1 MQLLLRRYRDLT
13 VLVLVLAVQVLLLA
27 WQVRTG
33 QDVRLIR
40 VWAVASVMPMARV
53 VEFLR
58 ANTIGVARDYLQLVD
73 ARSKN
78 KELEKQLG
86 RLKMENQFL
95 KTELST
101 ADRAR
106 ALASFQSRSPSRTL
120 AARLIGS
127 ATSSNSRVVYLD
139 RGSSSGVRKGM
150 AVVTPDG
157 IAGKIVAA
165 FPSVS
170 QMMMV
175 TDPAFA
181 AGVVSQ
187 RMRIH
192 GTLKGQSPSI
202 CIVDYIQNEDDVK
215 EGDWFFTSGD
225 DRIFPKGLPVGRVKS
240 TRTGG
245 IFREIRLEPS
255 GTSGGVEEVLIV
267 VEGVHQEIPE
277 GEQSNQELHMLPRP
291 PAAPESDPN
300 KMIDFSTTGSALTTD
315 ADQVLERYRR
325 LGTAQGHIYGAGGVP
340 NFNIPVPDAPR
351 AAPPKPPQASAA
363 PAGQR
368 VPGASQPAVPPTPG
382 AARPR

>member
-1 MQLLLRRYRDLT
+1 MQLLLKRYRDLT

-53 VEFLR
+53 VEFVR
-58 ANTIGVARDYLQLVD
+58 ANTIGVARDYFQLVD
-73 ARSKN
+73 ARSRN
-78 KELEKQLG
+78 KELEKELG

-95 KTELST
+95 KTELAT

-106 ALASFQSRSPSRTL
+106 ALAAFQSRSPSRTL

-139 RGSSSGVRKGM
+139 RGASSGVRKGM

-187 RMRIH
+187 RARVH
-192 GTLKGQSPSI
+192 GTLKGQSPSV
-202 CIVDYIQNEDDVK
+202 CIVDYVQNEDDVK
-215 EGDWFFTSGD
+215 DGDWFFTSGD
-225 DRIFPKGLPVGRVKS
+225 DRIFPKGLPVGRVKTS
-240 TRTGG
+240 RTGG

-255 GTSGGVEEVLIV
+255 GIRGGIEEVLIV
-267 VEGVHQEIPE
+267 VEGVHQEIPDST
-277 GEQSNQELHMLPRP
+277 QSSQELHMLPRP
-291 PAAPESDPN
+291 PAEPESDPN

-325 LGTAQGHIYGAGGVP
+325 LGAAQGHTYGAGGVP

-351 AAPPKPPQASAA
+351 AAPSKPAQAEGAPPAQGATAQPAPPAA
-363 PAGQR
+363 PG
-368 VPGASQPAVPPTPG
+368 T
-382 AARPR
+382 ARPR

>member
-1 MQLLLRRYRDLT
+1 MQVLLRRYRDLT

-53 VEFLR
+53 VEIVR
-58 ANTIGVARDYLQLVD
+58 ANTIGVARDYFQLVD

-78 KELEKQLG
+78 KELEKELG

-106 ALASFQSRSPSRTL
+106 ALAAFQSRSPSRTL

-187 RMRIH
+187 RARVH
-192 GTLKGQSPSI
+192 GTLKGQSPSL
-202 CIVDYIQNEDDVK
+202 CLVDYIQNEDDVK
-215 EGDWFFTSGD
+215 DGDWFFTSGD

-240 TRTGG
+240 SRAGG
-245 IFREIRLEPS
+245 IFREIRVEPS
-255 GTSGGVEEVLIV
+255 GIRSGIEEVLIV
-267 VEGVHQEIPE
+267 VEGVHQEIPD

-325 LGTAQGHIYGAGGVP
+325 LGAAQGHTYGSGGVP
-340 NFNIPVPDAPR
+340 NFNIPIPEAPR
-351 AAPPKPPQASAA
+351 TSPSKPPQTATPA
-363 PAGQR
+363 PAPVPPPGGQSPPS
-368 VPGASQPAVPPTPG
+368 VPPGAG
-382 AARPR
+382 RPR

>member
-53 VEFLR
+53 VEFIR

-127 ATSSNSRVVYLD
+127 ATSSNSRIVYLD

-187 RMRIH
+187 RMRVH

-255 GTSGGVEEVLIV
+255 GTRGGVEEVLIV

-325 LGTAQGHIYGAGGVP
+325 LGTAQGHTYGAGGVP

-351 AAPPKPPQASAA
+351 TAPPKPPQAGAA
-363 PAGQR
+363 PTGQPI
-368 VPGASQPAVPPTPG
+368 PGASQPAVPPTPG

>member
-53 VEFLR
+53 VEFIR

-78 KELEKQLG
+78 KELEKELG

-106 ALASFQSRSPSRTL
+106 ALAAFQSRSPSRTL

-187 RMRIH
+187 RMRVH

-325 LGTAQGHIYGAGGVP
+325 LGAAQGHTYGAGGVP

-351 AAPPKPPQASAA
+351 TAPPKPAQAGAA
-363 PAGQR
+363 PTGQPA
-368 VPGASQPAVPPTPG
+368 PGARQP
-382 AARPR
+382 

>member
-1 MQLLLRRYRDLT
+1 MQVLLRRYRDLT

-53 VEFLR
+53 VEIVR
-58 ANTIGVARDYLQLVD
+58 ANTIGVARDYFQLVD

-78 KELEKQLG
+78 KELEKELG

-106 ALASFQSRSPSRTL
+106 ALAAFQSRSPSRTL

-187 RMRIH
+187 RARVH
-192 GTLKGQSPSI
+192 GTLKGQSPSL
-202 CIVDYIQNEDDVK
+202 CLVDYIQNEDDVK
-215 EGDWFFTSGD
+215 DGDWFFTSGD

-240 TRTGG
+240 SRAGG
-245 IFREIRLEPS
+245 IFRQIRVEPS
-255 GTSGGVEEVLIV
+255 GIRSGIEEVLIV
-267 VEGVHQEIPE
+267 VEGVHQEIPD

-325 LGTAQGHIYGAGGVP
+325 LGAAQGHTYGSGGVP
-340 NFNIPVPDAPR
+340 NFNIPVSEAPR
-351 AAPPKPPQASAA
+351 TSPSKPPQTATPA
-363 PAGQR
+363 PAPVPPPGGQSPHS
-368 VPGASQPAVPPTPG
+368 VPPGAG
-382 AARPR
+382 RPR